1 MSRLDNKIF
10 NMIKHFNR
18 KNTNK
23 NREIKQKRP
32 PINDYERFKQWTHK
46 TIGDIIKVRQLGA
59 DGEYTVCTGLFTGYH
74 IRHGETFFY
83 IGIYVYSKH
92 SLLDMEFFDL
102 RDKTWK
108 KFNFDE

>member
-1 MSRLDNKIF
+1 MNNFDFKLL

-18 KNTNK
+18 KNTNR
-23 NREIKQKRP
+23 NREVKQKRP
-32 PINDYERFKQWTHK
+32 PINDYERFKQQTHK

-74 IRHGETFFY
+74 ISHGKTCFY
-83 IGIYVYSKH
+83 IGIYGYSKY

>member
-1 MSRLDNKIF
+1 MNNFDFKLL

-18 KNTNK
+18 KNTNR
-23 NREIKQKRP
+23 NREVKQKRP
-32 PINDYERFKQWTHK
+32 PINDYERFKQQTHK

-59 DGEYTVCTGLFTGYH
+59 DGEYMVLTGLFVGYH
-74 IRHGETFFY
+74 VKLGVTTFC
-83 IGIYVYSKH
+83 IGDYTYTKRGLS
-92 SLLDMEFFDL
+92 DTEFFDL

>member
-1 MSRLDNKIF
+1 
-10 NMIKHFNR
+10 MIKHFNR
-18 KNTNK
+18 KNTNR
-23 NREIKQKRP
+23 NREVKQKRP
-32 PINDYERFKQWTHK
+32 PINDYERIKQQTHK
-46 TIGDIIKVRQLGA
+46 TIGDIIKVRQLSA

-74 IRHGETFFY
+74 IRHGETSFY